1 MLRLPRAVESS
12 TGDAASQDA
21 RRTALENRG
30 RNRGVDEMMQAQKR
44 QTLIQL
50 AQRRRQAYVLIADAD
65 AGAGMYVLCSTV
77 HYSAVRAGAGKC
89 ECTS

>member
-30 RNRGVDEMMQAQKR
+30 RNRGGVDEMMQAQKE

-50 AQRRRQAYVLIADAD
+50 ARRRRQAY
-65 AGAGMYVLCSTV
+65 GMF
-77 HYSAVRAGAGKC
+77 
-89 ECTS
+89 

>member
-1 MLRLPRAVESS
+1 MLRLPRAVESC
-12 TGDAASQDA
+12 TGDTASQDA

-50 AQRRRQAYVLIADAD
+50 AQRRRQAYVLIADA
-65 AGAGMYVLCSTV
+65 GAGMYVLCSTV
-77 HYSAVRAGAGKC
+77 QCVLGRVNANAPPRTGR
-89 ECTS
+89 